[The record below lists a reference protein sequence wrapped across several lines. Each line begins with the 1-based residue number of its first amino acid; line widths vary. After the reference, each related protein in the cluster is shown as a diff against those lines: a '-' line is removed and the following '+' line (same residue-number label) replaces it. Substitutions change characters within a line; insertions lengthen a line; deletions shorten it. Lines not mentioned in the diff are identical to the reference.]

1 MQPAAAAVR
10 PLSMADVAAR
20 AGVSHQTV
28 SRVVNGHPSVAPHT
42 RERVEQA
49 IAELGYRPNIA
60 ARALVTGSTRTIG
73 LVTVKINQYG
83 PAQTMLGLEKA
94 ARAAGYSLSVS
105 ILDDATAGA
114 MRDAVDTF
122 VSQRV
127 DAIVALSTYDDAAE
141 ALSMLESPVP
151 LVAVQVGG
159 DEERP
164 AVGVDQVTGARLA
177 TRHLLELGHRT
188 VHHVA
193 GPADSQEA
201 RGRIEGW
208 RAELEAAGAPVP
220 EQLRG
225 DWTPSSGY
233 AAGRQLAQR
242 IADGEEITAVFLA
255 NDQMALGL
263 LSAFH
268 ESGIEAPDDVSVVG
282 FDDLPEAPYFTP
294 PLTTVR
300 QDFAELGRRGVQL
313 VLARLRGEDLHP
325 RAGAGAA
332 RRAGQHRPGQ
342 GLGARLTREML
353 ALTMTG
359 LTHERPQPPRA
370 KGSPD
375 VTMDAGAAITGGRTA
390 LGIEFGSTRIK
401 AVLIGPDHAPLAVGS
416 HDWENQFVDRLWT
429 YSLDAVWTGVQQSFA
444 ALADDVRRRHGVEL
458 TTVGALGRVGD
469 DARLPRVRRRRC
481 AAHAVPH
488 LAQHEHGSGGRAAQ
502 RGVRLQHPAPVE
514 RRAPLPGDPGLARIT
529 SVGWTT

>member
-1 MQPAAAAVR
+1 VQPAAAADR

-60 ARALVTGSTRTIG
+60 ARALVTGSTTTIG

-83 PAQTMLGLEKA
+83 PAQTMIGLEKA
-94 ARAAGYSLSVS
+94 ARAAGYSVSVS
-105 ILDDATAGA
+105 ILDEATAGA

-122 VSQRV
+122 VAQRV
-127 DAIVALSTYDDAAE
+127 DAIVALTTYDDAAE
-141 ALSMLESPVP
+141 ALGALEAPVP

-164 AVGVDQVTGARLA
+164 AVGVDQLTGARLA
-177 TRHLLELGHRT
+177 TRHLLDLGHRT

-201 RGRIEGW
+201 RVRTRGW
-208 RAELEAAGAPVP
+208 RAELEAVGAPVP
-220 EQLRG
+220 EHLRG

-242 IADGEEITAVFLA
+242 IAAGEKITAVFLA

-263 LSAFH
+263 LAAFH

-313 VLARLRGEDLHP
+313 VLARLQGEDLHP
-325 RAGAGAA
+325 RAVPAELVVRGS
-332 RRAGQHRPGQ
+332 
-342 GLGARLTREML
+342 
-353 ALTMTG
+353 TG
-359 LTHERPQPPRA
+359 PA
-370 KGSPD
+370 K
-375 VTMDAGAAITGGRTA
+375 VRGRT
-390 LGIEFGSTRIK
+390 
-401 AVLIGPDHAPLAVGS
+401 
-416 HDWENQFVDRLWT
+416 
-429 YSLDAVWTGVQQSFA
+429 
-444 ALADDVRRRHGVEL
+444 
-458 TTVGALGRVGD
+458 
-469 DARLPRVRRRRC
+469 
-481 AAHAVPH
+481 
-488 LAQHEHGSGGRAAQ
+488 
-502 RGVRLQHPAPVE
+502 
-514 RRAPLPGDPGLARIT
+514 
-529 SVGWTT
+529 